1 MNEEIVI
8 SCLMRDTKNSLTLI
22 EDSGITP
29 SHFLPGI
36 TQRAFAFLLNR
47 TEQGLSIEPEEIYY
61 ESPDLL
67 KEFDG
72 YISGLALFIQW
83 RLNREA
89 DGKLEQAIREMKHQS
104 LIRNKTGKL
113 KRIISK

>member
-22 EDSGITP
+22 KDSGITP

-36 TQRAFAFLLNR
+36 TQRAFAFLLSR

-61 ESPDLL
+61 KSPDLL

-83 RLNREA
+83 RLNREV
-89 DGKLEQAIREMKHQS
+89 DGKIEKAIGEILYES
-104 LIRNKTGKL
+104 LIRNRSGKL
-113 KRIISK
+113 KTIISR